1 MYLRNGIFLKNTALM
16 HVSIVGILTMASQNA
31 LNPSINLGST
41 EPSPSSPGLEADM
54 VAVVAVVA
62 MTARMAVE
70 TVVVQD
76 VGVVMVIKP
85 NHAGSG
91 KAMLR
96 LSMQSPLQV
105 GLENVR
111 ASGA

>member
-16 HVSIVGILTMASQNA
+16 HVSTRVILTMVSLSA

-41 EPSPSSPGLEADM
+41 EPSWSSPGLEVDM
-54 VAVVAVVA
+54 VAVVAMVA
-62 MTARMAVE
+62 VMAGMAVE
-70 TVVVQD
+70 IVMVQD
-76 VGVVMVIKP
+76 VSMVMVIKP
-85 NHAGSG
+85 THAGSG

-96 LSMQSPLQV
+96 MLMQSPLLV
-105 GLENVR
+105 ALEYIR